1 MSGVKDTYVNLR
13 QSEYNRLMASCRRL
27 DDVESRMQAGMKKLR
42 KKLKEVER
50 RQNQWIEKQ
59 ERQFRDAL
67 QEARLGVA
75 QVLASCDAQES
86 CRFTFETED
95 GVEEAAG
102 EVDFWT
108 QGALTQLRQQAEAE
122 MRRLDAPD
130 DLTLY
135 DLKQSTARS
144 EAQYA
149 ETLQLAERAKEAL
162 LASQLRNNI
171 GQTIGEALAEA
182 NWEITDAAYQGED
195 FRGAVHVKLANL
207 QGDELLTIITP
218 EEGQSGEIRNH
229 INISFF
235 DRSCND
241 ETFRENR
248 LKAITGMLQEDG
260 LECGRPVCA
269 KGTENR
275 PCEDESRLDF
285 ERVRKARG

>member
-27 DDVESRMQAGMKKLR
+27 DDVESSMKAGMKKLR
-42 KKLKEVER
+42 KKLQEVER

-67 QEARLGVA
+67 QQARYGVA
-75 QVLASCDAQES
+75 QVLASCDAQYA
-86 CRFTFETED
+86 CRFTFETEE
-95 GVEEAAG
+95 GVEEVAG

-108 QGALTQLRQQAEAE
+108 QGALTQLRQRAEAE
-122 MRRLDAPD
+122 MKRLEAPD

-135 DLKQSTARS
+135 DLKQSAAQS

-182 NWEITDAAYQGED
+182 NWEVTDAAYQGED

-218 EEGQSGEIRNH
+218 EEGQGGEIRNR

-241 ETFRENR
+241 ETFREER

-269 KGTENR
+269 PGTENR
-275 PCEDESRLDF
+275 PCEDEERLDF